1 MQAYLKN
8 RSYTRP
14 AAPRA
19 AAGFTLVELLV
30 VIAIIGTLVGL
41 LLPAVQ
47 AAREAARLSSCSN
60 NTKQI
65 ALALQNYHDARR
77 RLPPGQHHEG
87 WPGSWPLGYGFG
99 YSTGNRQGWFQ
110 HLLPF
115 VEASDLAS
123 QFTITTTTMAYQ
135 LADNIRRTRLPTF
148 ACASDKNGGRVSTA
162 ANQGFNGNYA
172 LCISG
177 GKGKSGVTDPA
188 WPNGYLLDS
197 EIGCF
202 PLGFAAPI
210 QGNTGVI
217 VRMKDITDGL
227 SKTLGV
233 GELLVGDNTEHG
245 NYWNSYYGNNLF
257 CSGNPPNTTAPDHVL
272 GCDGASADPRI
283 PCKTFTNYNAMEV
296 YVRSAHNGG
305 ANVGL
310 MDGGVRFVANTVD
323 TTIFSRLGSRRD
335 GQNISSDY

>member
-1 MQAYLKN
+1 MRANLT
-8 RSYTRP
+8 SE
-14 AAPRA
+14 PRRA
-19 AAGFTLVELLV
+19 FTLVELLV

-65 ALALQNYHDARR
+65 ALALQNYDNARR

-87 WPGSWPLGYGFG
+87 WPTSWPLGYGFG
-99 YSTGNRQGWFQ
+99 YSAGAGNRQGWFQ

-123 QFTITTTTMAYQ
+123 QFTITTSTLAYS
-135 LADNIRRTRLPTF
+135 LPATIIRNRLPGF
-148 ACASDKNGGRVSTA
+148 ICSSDRNGGRVSTT
-162 ANQGFNGNYA
+162 NGQGFYGNYA

-177 GKGKSGVTDPA
+177 STGRSGNTDPTWSMGGA
-188 WPNGYLLDS
+188 GNYLRDS

-202 PLGFAAPI
+202 PLGFASLI
-210 QGNTGVI
+210 DGKTGVI

-233 GELLVGDNTEHG
+233 GELLVGNNTDHG
-245 NYWNSYYGNNLF
+245 NYWNSWYGNNLF
-257 CSGNPPNTTAPDHVL
+257 CSGNPPNTTAPDHVA

-283 PCKTFTNYNAMEV
+283 PCKTFTNYNPMEV

-310 MDGGVRFVANTVD
+310 MDGGVRFVADNVD

-335 GQNISSDY
+335 GQNVSSDY